1 MTARDD
7 EHIAELLSALPPA
20 PQAWVAAALE
30 IPRTRRELED
40 VMRRVEADEEFRRAV
55 QADIEAALRRFG
67 YAADPDAVEALR
79 RRIRDSR

>member
-7 EHIAELLSALPPA
+7 EDIAELLSALPPA
-20 PQAWVAAALE
+20 PAAWVAAALE
-30 IPRTRRELED
+30 IPRTHRELED

-55 QADIEAALRRFG
+55 LADIETALRRFG
-67 YAADPDAVEALR
+67 YTADPDAVEALR

>member
-20 PQAWVAAALE
+20 PAAWVAAALE

-55 QADIEAALRRFG
+55 LADIETALQRFG
-67 YAADPDAVEALR
+67 YAADPDAVAALR
-79 RRIRDSR
+79 RRMHDSR